1 METFKQFTEKA
12 TSKSQQRL
20 MGMALAYKRGEMPD
34 APEAIKKIAD
44 GMSLKDLEDFAKTKH
59 KGLPDKKDEDCWPG
73 YKQVGMKK
81 KGKKMVPNCV
91 PEGFGLY
98 EGTAVP
104 LEQPLLEAEP
114 ELNKPSRN
122 SGDGK
127 KYVVYVK
134 NPKTGNVKRI
144 EFGDEKGG
152 LTSKINDKGAAAS
165 FAARHSC
172 DTKTD
177 KLSPGYWACRLPKY
191 AKDLGLKGGG
201 DYWW

>member
-1 METFKQFTEKA
+1 MIQFKEYTE
-12 TSKSQQRL
+12 R
-20 MGMALAYKRGEMPD
+20 
-34 APEAIKKIAD
+34 
-44 GMSLKDLEDFAKTKH
+44 
-59 KGLPDKKDEDCWPG
+59 
-73 YKQVGMKK
+73 
-81 KGKKMVPNCV
+81 
-91 PEGFGLY
+91 FGLY
-98 EGTAVP
+98 EGRHVP
-104 LEQPLLEAEP
+104 LEQPLLEADYQGRDV

-122 SGDGK
+122 SGEGK

-134 NPKTGNVKRI
+134 NPQTGNVKRI

-177 KLSPGYWACRLPKY
+177 KLSPGYWACRLPRY

-201 DYWW
+201 NYFW